1 MSVTMFYR
9 VCVTDFNADLAKCGH
24 DFGVV
29 KGRHKDAFTA
39 DREAKKASKGALS
52 PSQMAFELTTDE
64 KLEVGDKPVE
74 LVWNAYIE
82 RIRQREVRKCAYII
96 EKMKTGV
103 SAEYACQYLVPT
115 DE

>member
-39 DREAKKASKGALS
+39 DREAKK
-52 PSQMAFELTTDE
+52 
-64 KLEVGDKPVE
+64 
-74 LVWNAYIE
+74 
-82 RIRQREVRKCAYII
+82 
-96 EKMKTGV
+96 
-103 SAEYACQYLVPT
+103 CQ
-115 DE
+115 